1 MYEVRCTHS
10 DARRATYKSRI
21 LIELSSAHQ
30 HIFTLAHFFLLFS
43 QTMIAYLKGDFVRK
57 TPSWVQLEV
66 NGVGYEVQ
74 ITLNTYS
81 RIQNLDKGLLHTTLI
96 IREDAHILYG
106 FFDLA
111 EKEMF
116 QLLTSVSG
124 IGASTG
130 RVMLSFLKPD
140 ELATAIIRSDIR
152 TLEGIKGIGKKTAE
166 RLILEL
172 KDKLSKHTIESNISP
187 LISNTLHQDAFNA
200 LTALGI
206 NRSAAEQAVKKV
218 LALEPDLPVEEL
230 IKKTLRT
237 L

>member
-1 MYEVRCTHS
+1 
-10 DARRATYKSRI
+10 
-21 LIELSSAHQ
+21 
-30 HIFTLAHFFLLFS
+30 
-43 QTMIAYLKGDFVRK
+43 MIAYLKGDFVRK